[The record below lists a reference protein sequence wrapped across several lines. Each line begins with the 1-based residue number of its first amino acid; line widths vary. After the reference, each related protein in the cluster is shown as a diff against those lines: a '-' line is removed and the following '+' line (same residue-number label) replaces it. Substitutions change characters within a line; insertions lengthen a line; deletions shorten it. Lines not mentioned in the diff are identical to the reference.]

1 MRVLSLAWEYPPH
14 VVGGLG
20 RHVHHLTEALAER
33 GVENTV
39 ITFSDGSSQPAEAVG
54 SVNVL
59 RVNPYSMRYP
69 DFVSWVHGLNTLI
82 TERAKSAGPFD
93 LIHVHDWLT
102 ATSGIALKH
111 IYRRPL
117 VATIHSTEIG
127 RRVNLKN
134 ETERHIHDLEWWLA
148 YEAWK
153 VICCSNYME
162 GEVSRNLLCPCGKIA
177 VIPNGFK
184 AISGSGTGTCAAD
197 VAFDRQKYAREGE
210 SIILYVG
217 RLVYE
222 KGPHLIMEAAQRLR
236 RDDLKFIMVGEGP
249 MRTFLRDLAAKLG
262 VNDRVSLL
270 GHVPDSL
277 LSSLYKNAA
286 VAVFPSLYEPFGIV
300 ALEAMGYGTPVLA
313 SDTGGLGE
321 IVRSGYNGMKF
332 TCGSPD
338 SLATTLGSMVGDGE
352 LLRRVSANGRSCLS
366 GYSWSGA
373 AESTLDLY
381 SRVMSE
387 YAAGSWKPRA

>member
-1 MRVLSLAWEYPPH
+1 MRILSLAWEYPPH

-39 ITFSDGSSQPAEAVG
+39 ITFSDGTSRPVETVG
-54 SVNVL
+54 GVRVL

-69 DFVSWVHGLNTLI
+69 DFVSWVHGLNLLI
-82 TERAKSAGPFD
+82 TERAKSAAPFD
-93 LIHVHDWLT
+93 MIHVHDWLT

-117 VATIHSTEIG
+117 VATIHSTEMG
-127 RRVNLKN
+127 RRVCLKN
-134 ETERHIHDLEWWLA
+134 DTERHIHDIEWWLA

-153 VICCSNYME
+153 VICCSYYME
-162 GEVSRNLLCPCGKIA
+162 GEVSRNLLCPRGKIT

-184 AISGSGTGTCAAD
+184 AVLSSGPGASSEP
-197 VAFDRQKYAREGE
+197 FDRTKYAREGE

-222 KGPHLIMEAAQRLR
+222 KGPHLLVEAAHRLG
-236 RDDLKFIMVGEGP
+236 RDDLKFIMVGDGP
-249 MRTFLRDLAAKLG
+249 MRAFLRDLSVKLG
-262 VNDRVSLL
+262 VAGRVSML
-270 GHVPDSL
+270 GHVPDAL
-277 LSSLYKNAA
+277 LSSLYQSAT

-300 ALEAMGYGTPVLA
+300 ALEAMGYGAPVLA

-321 IVRSGYNGMKF
+321 LIRSGYNGMKF
-332 TCGSPD
+332 TCGSSE
-338 SLATTLGSMVGDGE
+338 SLAAALASMIGDRE
-352 LLRRVSANGRSCLS
+352 LLRRLSENGRSCL
-366 GYSWSGA
+366 GNYSWSGA
-373 AESTLDLY
+373 AERTLDLY
-381 SRVMSE
+381 SRVLAE
-387 YAAGSWKPRA
+387 YNAGSWKPNA

>member
-39 ITFSDGSSQPAEAVG
+39 ITFSDGSSQPVETVG
-54 SVNVL
+54 GVRVL

-69 DFVSWVHGLNTLI
+69 DFVSWVHGLNALI
-82 TERAKSAGPFD
+82 TERARSAGPFD

-134 ETERHIHDLEWWLA
+134 ETERHIHGLEWWLA

-162 GEVSRNLLCPCGKIA
+162 GEVSRNLLCPHGKIT

-184 AISGSGTGTCAAD
+184 AISAAGG
-197 VAFDRQKYAREGE
+197 APFDRQKYARDGE
-210 SIILYVG
+210 TIILYVG

-222 KGPHLIMEAAQRLR
+222 KGPHLLMEAAQKIGRG
-236 RDDLKFIMVGEGP
+236 DLKFIMVGEGP
-249 MRTFLRDLAAKLG
+249 MRAFLRDLSAKLG
-262 VNDRVSLL
+262 VADRISML
-270 GHVPDSL
+270 GHVPDHL
-277 LSSLYKNAA
+277 LSALYRNAA

-321 IVRSGYNGMKF
+321 IVQSGYNGMKF

-338 SLATTLGSMVGDGE
+338 SLASTLGSMVSDRE
-352 LLRRVSANGRSCLS
+352 LLIKISENGRSCLS
-366 GYSWSGA
+366 GYSWAGA
-373 AESTLDLY
+373 AEKTLDLY
-381 SRVMSE
+381 SRVLSE
-387 YAAGSWKPRA
+387 YSAGSWKPNA